1 MLKVWG
7 ELKVTPSSPS
17 ILLEFQPIPSSAP
30 IFLFFF
36 CFFFPFVFLS
46 HNLSLLFTYSENL
59 EVRQL
64 GRVGRMGPS

>member
-30 IFLFFF
+30 VFFF
-36 CFFFPFVFLS
+36 FFFPFVFLS
-46 HNLSLLFTYSENL
+46 HNFSLLFTYSENP